1 MVAIAAVNPAQVLA
15 KATMGA
21 AELLG
26 LKGPALSRILGISEA
41 TISRIQAGARGV
53 DPASK
58 EGELA
63 ILLIRVFRSLDA
75 LVGNDDAKR
84 LAWMTSVNRALGG
97 TPAQL
102 IERTEGLVATL
113 NYLDGMRAPI

>member
-113 NYLDGMRAPI
+113 NYLDGMRARA

>member
-1 MVAIAAVNPAQVLA
+1 MVAVAAVNPAQVLA

-41 TISRIQAGARGV
+41 TISRIQAGTRGV